1 MTELRLGK
9 GKSFVQGHRTTR
21 GTCFKPRLTASRPHT
36 PYPAAHRSDL
46 LVPMTQP
53 GHTSVTFLTL
63 RHISG
68 ESGLPVV
75 SVEKQ
80 DRTPGHVGCDTEHG
94 MPAVVRAHMQRAG
107 PLACGCSVAGLVWS
121 RAERHDGG
129 GSRGSRLPTHFL
141 CTLRIKPWAHST
153 VWLTQ

>member
-9 GKSFVQGHRTTR
+9 GESFVQGHRTTR
-21 GTCFKPRLTASRPHT
+21 GSSFKPRLTASRHT

-46 LVPMTQP
+46 FASVTQP

-68 ESGLPVV
+68 ESGLPAV

-94 MPAVVRAHMQRAG
+94 MPAVVRVHMQRAG
-107 PLACGCSVAGLVWS
+107 RPFSMWLQCGRLGVEQS
-121 RAERHDGG
+121 RA
-129 GSRGSRLPTHFL
+129 P
-141 CTLRIKPWAHST
+141 
-153 VWLTQ
+153 